1 MNELQTIIT
10 PNEYLLN
17 FLSPIVTYSGRVRA
31 DLSLVV
37 KYAGSKKGF

>member
-1 MNELQTIIT
+1 MNRLHTKIIL
-10 PNEYLLN
+10 NEYLVN

-37 KYAGSKKGF
+37 KYAGSKKDF